1 MPFAQ
6 TANLAVRR
14 EVLSNIGLF
23 RPYIFSGGDA
33 DLCWRFE
40 QKTGE
45 KLKFIKKAFVMHPA
59 SRTLEELRR
68 KFYIYGIGDR
78 VLSHIYKIELL
89 DDYGVKNIL
98 MALIRWLLKEL
109 PIKIALRFAGKS
121 DIVDLA
127 ATPIRL
133 IIRRARMK
141 GALSVSWNEKMRE
154 IARLQRYLKIAKAKT

>member
-1 MPFAQ
+1 
-6 TANLAVRR
+6 
-14 EVLSNIGLF
+14 
-23 RPYIFSGGDA
+23 
-33 DLCWRFE
+33 
-40 QKTGE
+40 
-45 KLKFIKKAFVMHPA
+45 
-59 SRTLEELRR
+59 
-68 KFYIYGIGDR
+68 
-78 VLSHIYKIELL
+78 
-89 DDYGVKNIL
+89 